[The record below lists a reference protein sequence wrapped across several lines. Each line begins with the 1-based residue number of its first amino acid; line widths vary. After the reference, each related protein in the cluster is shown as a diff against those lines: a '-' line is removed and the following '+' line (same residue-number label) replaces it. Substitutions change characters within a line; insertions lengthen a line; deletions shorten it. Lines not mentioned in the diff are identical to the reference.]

1 MEQYKLKQLSKEALD
16 NVIFKNQH
24 INLTDQLIMPIM
36 DKYKD
41 EFGEMGILVRF
52 NYSGFGVNSIR
63 FEPCYPECFNENI
76 HNYSHYFKQ
85 WVIHNPNSDEVFD
98 CIAESTSNGNPVF
111 NASMYQKDDKGIV
124 AYVFYT
130 ERKATSQYT
139 NQIDELC
146 DELQFNFSKYMNVIW
161 VQIMNDVTKARR
173 QAQSNEAIIKTI
185 LEKYP
190 NALYDEYGVMI
201 KENDMGYC
209 FDDLNPETKQYVIDK
224 YRTSWHLGN
233 FSNLV
238 KNKLDELNTK
248 LINLGFVKPEIHI
261 GHVDGVVRYKSI
273 NKTKASGWLFI
284 KRTDP
289 DVDYEFVKRTDEE
302 RNVSDLINGISNALT
317 EYLQAR
323 YKLETT
329 PTEIAN
335 HYRINHTRFDA
346 DGQIISQKL

>member
-1 MEQYKLKQLSKEALD
+1 MEKYKLKQLSKEALN

-24 INLTDQLIMPIM
+24 INLTDQLIMPIV

-41 EFGEMGILVRF
+41 EFGEMGILVKF
-52 NYSGFGVNSIR
+52 NYSGFGVNSIN

-85 WVIHNPNSDEVFD
+85 WAINNSNSDEVLD
-98 CIAESTSNGNPVF
+98 CIAESASNGNPVF
-111 NASMYQKDDKGIV
+111 NVSMFQKDKKEIYGNLNYI
-124 AYVFYT
+124 

-139 NQIDELC
+139 NEIDELC
-146 DELQFNFSKYMNVIW
+146 DELQINFQAFMETIW

-201 KENDMGYC
+201 KENGKLGYY
-209 FDDLNPETKQYVIDK
+209 FDDLSPEMKQYVIDK
-224 YRTSWHLGN
+224 YRTSWHLGKY
-233 FSNLV
+233 SDVV

-248 LINLGFVKPEIHI
+248 MINLGFVKPEIHI

-273 NKTKASGWLFI
+273 NETKAAGWLFI

-302 RNVSDLINGISNALT
+302 RNVTDLINGISKALT
-317 EYLQAR
+317 EFLQAR
-323 YKLETT
+323 YKMETT

-335 HYRINHTRFDA
+335 HYRINHTRFDV
-346 DGQIISQKL
+346 DGTEINNK